1 VDAIDGLLA
10 VLPDDEGPEID
21 YARTT
26 IAELKGEK

>member
-1 VDAIDGLLA
+1 LA

-26 IAELKGEK
+26 ISELKGEK